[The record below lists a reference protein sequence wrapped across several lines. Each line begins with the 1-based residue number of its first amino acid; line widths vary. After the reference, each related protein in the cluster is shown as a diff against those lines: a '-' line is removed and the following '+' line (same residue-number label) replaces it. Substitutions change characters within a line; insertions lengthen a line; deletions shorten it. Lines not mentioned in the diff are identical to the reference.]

1 MITQLKAVLFDLD
14 GTLVDSEGQYT
25 RMWSEVGRRWAPQV
39 PTLAQDIKGTT
50 MVQILQRYFP
60 DADVQRQVVESIGE
74 MESRMDFTLFPG
86 AVDFVLDL
94 RRNGLLTAVVTSSD
108 TGKMQKFCQ
117 AHPRFGTLFDRILT
131 SEDFHASKP
140 APDPYLRAAAALGV
154 GIRQC
159 VVVEDAFTGLE
170 SGMRSG
176 AFTLGLATT
185 NPREQIK
192 NRCHHVWDS
201 LEGQTFDT
209 LCRAVGLRGRE
220 D

>member
-1 MITQLKAVLFDLD
+1 MMMRLKAVLFDLD
-14 GTLVDSEGQYT
+14 GTLLDSEGQYT
-25 RMWSEVGRRWAPQV
+25 RMWNEVGHRWVPQI
-39 PTLAQDIKGTT
+39 PTFAQDIKGTT

-60 DADVQRQVVESIGE
+60 DAEVRSRVVATIEE

-86 AVDFVLDL
+86 AVDFVRDL

-117 AHPRFGTLFDRILT
+117 AQPRFGTLFDRILT

-140 APDPYLRAAAALGV
+140 DPDPYLKAAAALGV
-154 GIRQC
+154 DIHEC
-159 VVVEDAFTGLE
+159 VVVEDALTGLE

-185 NPREQIK
+185 NPREVIVG
-192 NRCHHVWDS
+192 RCHHVWDN
-201 LEGQTFDT
+201 LEGRTFDA
-209 LCRAVGLRGRE
+209 LCRAVGLRGQE